1 MIDFF
6 SLQVDG
12 LNKFDKF
19 LEILDNSRA
28 CKINMDVS
36 FVAES
41 KFEANSNKYKFVWK
55 LLKFHKRYTIRP
67 SNFNSI
73 KKLKKY

>member
-1 MIDFF
+1 MIEFF
-6 SLQVDG
+6 SLQVEK
-12 LNKFDKF
+12 LDKF

-28 CKINMDVS
+28 CKVNMNVS
-36 FVAES
+36 FVDES

-55 LLKFHKRYTIRP
+55 LLKFHKRYTIRS

-73 KKLKKY
+73 KKLKMKM